1 MIPALRQETIL
12 NILSNNE
19 IVNIDY
25 LMEKLNISIS
35 TLRRD
40 LTKLEQENA
49 IILLH
54 GGGVKLCPKPIELS
68 ITTKLDLNKEA
79 KERIARK
86 AASFVEYGDVIF
98 LDPSSTTYL
107 MIPYLVNRDITVL
120 TNGISH
126 ITQLLNRDIPCLM
139 IGGSIKKTTS
149 SCIGPIAENT
159 MQSLYFN
166 KCFLGASGF
175 RIQSGITNHDINE
188 RVIKLLALKN
198 SKQPYFLL
206 DSSKFGLIAM
216 VKVANLE
223 DYPIITDTIPNEL
236 ASYSNFISCD
246 QETE

>member
-1 MIPALRQETIL
+1 MIPAVRQETIL

-19 IVNIDY
+19 IVTIDY
-25 LMEKLNISIS
+25 LMEKLKISIS

-40 LTKLEQENA
+40 LTKLEQEHA

-54 GGGVKLCPKPIELS
+54 GGGVKLSPKPVELS
-68 ITTKLDLNKEA
+68 ISTKLELNKEA
-79 KERIARK
+79 KEIIARR
-86 AASFVEYGDVIF
+86 AASFVEDGDVIF
-98 LDPSSTTYL
+98 LDPSSTTFL
-107 MIPYLVNRDITVL
+107 MIPYLANRDITVL

-126 ITQLLNRDIPCLM
+126 ITQLLSRDNPCLM
-139 IGGSIKKTTS
+139 IGGNIKKTTN
-149 SCIGPIAENT
+149 SCIGPIAEST

-175 RIQSGITNHDINE
+175 SIQSGITNHDINE
-188 RVIKLLALKN
+188 RVIKLLALSN

-223 DYPIITDTIPNEL
+223 DYPILIETIPPEL
-236 ASYSNFISCD
+236 ATYSNFISCM
-246 QETE
+246 

>member
-1 MIPALRQETIL
+1 
-12 NILSNNE
+12 
-19 IVNIDY
+19 
-25 LMEKLNISIS
+25 
-35 TLRRD
+35 
-40 LTKLEQENA
+40 
-49 IILLH
+49 
-54 GGGVKLCPKPIELS
+54 
-68 ITTKLDLNKEA
+68 
-79 KERIARK
+79 
-86 AASFVEYGDVIF
+86 
-98 LDPSSTTYL
+98 
-107 MIPYLVNRDITVL
+107 
-120 TNGISH
+120 
-126 ITQLLNRDIPCLM
+126 
-139 IGGSIKKTTS
+139 
-149 SCIGPIAENT
+149 

-175 RIQSGITNHDINE
+175 SIQSGITNHDINE